1 MDQFLFYTIFTEKQ
15 TSLRRFIMN
24 LQPLD
29 DRVLVEPIEEEE
41 KVGSLVIPDT
51 AKEKP
56 QMGIVKAIGND
67 AELEGKKPL
76 KDLIKVGDKVL
87 FGKYS
92 GQEIKIGGKK
102 HLVISRSDLLA
113 VVK

>member
-1 MDQFLFYTIFTEKQ
+1 
-15 TSLRRFIMN
+15 MN

-56 QMGIVKAIGND
+56 MMGTVKAIGFD
-67 AELEGKKPL
+67 YELKEGKPL
-76 KDLIKVGDKVL
+76 KELMKLGDKVL
-87 FGKYS
+87 FGKYA

-102 HLVISRSDLLA
+102 HLIVKREELLA

>member
-1 MDQFLFYTIFTEKQ
+1 
-15 TSLRRFIMN
+15 MN

-56 QMGIVKAIGND
+56 MMGFVRAMGYDFDLK
-67 AELEGKKPL
+67 EGKPL
-76 KDLIKVGDKVL
+76 KELLKVGDKVL
-87 FGKYS
+87 FGKYA